1 MRGNA
6 MKVTLDI
13 PDEIANQIKAYGA
26 DISRTALEALA
37 LDGYRRGMLTQLQ
50 VGQLLGLSRIEAEDF
65 LAQHV
70 DLYDYDAAE
79 LHREADA
86 LTNMPRN
93 NQPR

>member
-1 MRGNA
+1 

-70 DLYDYDAAE
+70 DLYD
-79 LHREADA
+79 
-86 LTNMPRN
+86 
-93 NQPR
+93 